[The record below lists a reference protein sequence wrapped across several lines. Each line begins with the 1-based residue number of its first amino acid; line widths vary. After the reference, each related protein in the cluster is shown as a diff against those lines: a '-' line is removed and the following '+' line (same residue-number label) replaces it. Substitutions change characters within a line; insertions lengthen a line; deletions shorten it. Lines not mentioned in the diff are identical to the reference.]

1 MAAFYAPGDAVEVVL
16 ESSEHVGRTG
26 VVTRRTPARV
36 AVALVATET
45 QPAKTATFAF
55 ASVRAALVA
64 SPLPPTTA
72 APVSST
78 SNRPPDVRRA
88 TRSNPSP
95 APVTDVAY
103 LFARPPVAY
112 WTCDDVRQPVTHLR
126 SAAFAE
132 HKKDLYLGLT
142 DTEYTALNAPCDL
155 DHLFDCSVVRTCLNV
170 AFSDTTREIYTLHKP
185 RIVDATHRVIN
196 TPRYLNP
203 TLATVN
209 RGPKNTAVQ
218 GALAAIASGRGDA
231 DLSVHLRNSYRSSPA
246 FANILTQATPLGQR
260 LTRNT
265 TLHYAEQTTQA
276 MQKFAPQA
284 VAAIHA
290 NLERSGLVD
299 GHYEA
304 YVRSMDSMME
314 RLGLSD

>member
-55 ASVRAALVA
+55 ASVRK
-64 SPLPPTTA
+64 TA
-72 APVSST
+72 ATT
-78 SNRPPDVRRA
+78 SQAATSPTPATATRHS
-88 TRSNPSP
+88 TRSNTAP
-95 APVTDVAY
+95 AQVTDVAY
-103 LFARPPVAY
+103 LFSLPPVAY
-112 WTCDDVRQPVTHLR
+112 WKGDDVRQSVTHLR

-142 DTEYTALNAPCDL
+142 ESEYAAFNTEIDV
-155 DHLFDCSVVRTCLNV
+155 DHVADCQIFRNCLNI
-170 AFSDTTREIYTLHKP
+170 AFSDTTREVCELHKP
-185 RIVDATHRVIN
+185 RIVDATQRVIN
-196 TPRYLNP
+196 TARYLNA
-203 TLATVN
+203 THATVN

-218 GALAAIASGRGDA
+218 GALAAVASGRGDA

-246 FANILTQATPLGQR
+246 FANILSQATPLGQR
-260 LTRNT
+260 LTRST

-276 MQKFAPQA
+276 MQRFAPQA
-284 VAAIHA
+284 VAAIHSK
-290 NLERSGLVD
+290 LESSGLVD

-314 RLGLSD
+314 RLGLAD